1 MRRLEAAVGAE
12 GFGYLARERDL
23 VSRVAEQLQAPR
35 AELPDR
41 IAGLLDRL
49 KSADRENQRLREQAD
64 RARAGDLAADA
75 TDVDGTLVVTATT
88 DGDARAL
95 AIAVR
100 ERLPATRPG
109 VVVVGSPAD
118 ERATLVAA
126 VNGAARSA
134 GRDASAL
141 VKRLLDGKG
150 GGSPEVAQGGGLPAG
165 RLPKT
170 LASVPALLTGA

>member
-1 MRRLEAAVGAE
+1 
-12 GFGYLARERDL
+12 
-23 VSRVAEQLQAPR
+23 
-35 AELPDR
+35 
-41 IAGLLDRL
+41 
-49 KSADRENQRLREQAD
+49 
-64 RARAGDLAADA
+64 A

-95 AIAVR
+95 ALAVR

-109 VVVVGSPAD
+109 VVVVGSPAG

-141 VKRLLDGKG
+141 VKRLLDGRG
-150 GGSPEVAQGGGLPAG
+150 GGSPELAQGGGIPSD
-165 RLPKT
+165 RLPGT
-170 LASVPALLTGA
+170 LDSVPALLFRA